1 MRCKCPLSGV
11 KRTCRVALHMSAYDP
26 KRTSVILTE
35 PRLNRYDTGSLPS
48 GGAMRRREFITLFG
62 SAAATWPLAAR
73 AQQTVPVVGLLRSTP
88 AAPFAH
94 IVVAFRQGLT
104 EAGYPEGKNVV
115 IEQRWAEN
123 QLDKLPDLAADLVR
137 RQAAVIVANGPA
149 VGAARSAAATMPI
162 VFVIGG
168 DPVALGLVSSLN
180 RPGGNLTGITF
191 FSNRLGAKRLGLLR
205 ELVPRTNV
213 IAVLVDPSFPEA
225 VDELRAVE
233 EAGSSIGQ
241 KIVPLKAENERD
253 FDAAFTRMI
262 QAGAGALVVIGSPF
276 FTSKSRTLV
285 ALSARHAIPTI
296 YDLRDYVAAG
306 GLISYSTSFTDA
318 YRQAGIYAG
327 RILKGEKPS
336 DLPVV
341 LPTKFELVIN
351 LKTANTLRLTIPSG
365 VMSITDEAIE

>member
-1 MRCKCPLSGV
+1 
-11 KRTCRVALHMSAYDP
+11 
-26 KRTSVILTE
+26 
-35 PRLNRYDTGSLPS
+35 
-48 GGAMRRREFITLFG
+48 MRRREFITLLG

-104 EAGYPEGKNVV
+104 EAGYTEGKNVV
-115 IEQRWAEN
+115 IEQRWADN

-149 VGAARSAAATMPI
+149 VGAARSAAATVPI

-213 IAVLVDPSFPEA
+213 IAALVDPSFPEA

-233 EAGSSIGQ
+233 EASGSIGQ
-241 KIVPLKAENERD
+241 KIVPLKADNERD
-253 FDAAFTRMI
+253 FDAAFTSMI

-276 FTSKSRTLV
+276 FTSKS
-285 ALSARHAIPTI
+285 
-296 YDLRDYVAAG
+296 
-306 GLISYSTSFTDA
+306 
-318 YRQAGIYAG
+318 
-327 RILKGEKPS
+327 
-336 DLPVV
+336 
-341 LPTKFELVIN
+341 
-351 LKTANTLRLTIPSG
+351 
-365 VMSITDEAIE
+365 